1 MAARRRSSGEL
12 GWRLSLSGATERASI
27 TNQDESTSITSVS
40 PSADILT
47 TGVTRKRKY
56 TVAGLLGE
64 VNELQNITREDIS
77 ETDSD
82 INVDICSSS
91 ERRESEGGHRTQ
103 VGFVIP
109 VIPETIL

>member
-1 MAARRRSSGEL
+1 M
-12 GWRLSLSGATERASI
+12 
-27 TNQDESTSITSVS
+27 
-40 PSADILT
+40 
-47 TGVTRKRKY
+47 RKRKH

-77 ETDSD
+77 ETDGD

>member
-1 MAARRRSSGEL
+1 M
-12 GWRLSLSGATERASI
+12 
-27 TNQDESTSITSVS
+27 
-40 PSADILT
+40 
-47 TGVTRKRKY
+47 RKRKY

-91 ERRESEGGHRTQ
+91 ERRERVKEVIGHRL
-103 VGFVIP
+103 G
-109 VIPETIL
+109 L

>member
-1 MAARRRSSGEL
+1 MLLVCLHQLIYLQQVHLA
-12 GWRLSLSGATERASI
+12 
-27 TNQDESTSITSVS
+27 
-40 PSADILT
+40 
-47 TGVTRKRKY
+47 RKRKY
-56 TVAGLLGE
+56 TVGGLLGE

>member
-1 MAARRRSSGEL
+1 M
-12 GWRLSLSGATERASI
+12 TKK
-27 TNQDESTSITSVS
+27 TNQDESTSVTSVS
-40 PSADILT
+40 PSSDILT

-82 INVDICSSS
+82 INVDICSS

-103 VGFVIP
+103 VEFVIP
-109 VIPETIL
+109 VIPIGHIHKALAIAVVSNIAHPQ